1 MRVGVARWEGDITAA
16 ANSLTRGLAA
26 DLVSWRV
33 LVLVCLTGPGS
44 SVSLETD
51 PVVAAACL
59 LLVLVSRLAA
69 GTGSASTAASST
81 GLVLLLV

>member
-1 MRVGVARWEGDITAA
+1 MAGDITAA

-51 PVVAAACL
+51 PEVAAACL
-59 LLVLVSRLAA
+59 DLVLVNRLAA
-69 GTGSASTAASST
+69 GTGSTSTEGSSA